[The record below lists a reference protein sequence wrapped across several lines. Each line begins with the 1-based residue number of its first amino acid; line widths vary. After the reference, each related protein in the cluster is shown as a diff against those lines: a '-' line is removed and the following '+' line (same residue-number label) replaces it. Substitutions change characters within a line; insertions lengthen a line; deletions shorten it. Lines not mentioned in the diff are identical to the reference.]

1 MSDAIQPIVMP
12 KWGLAMQE
20 GMVAQWHVEE
30 GSRISKGEEIMDIET
45 SKIANIFES
54 PVEGKLRRKV
64 ADDGETLPVGAL
76 MGVVAEDGVSDD
88 DIDAFVKDF
97 QDAFAEQLAAM
108 EAGGGAEPETV
119 DVGGRKIRYLKMGDG
134 DGPAVVLVHGF
145 GGDLWTWMFNQE
157 AVAEAR
163 TTYAIDLPGHGGSTK
178 EMDGGADV
186 PSLSAAVAGFLDA
199 VGVDK
204 AHLVGHSLGGA
215 VGLNLALSE
224 PGRVAS
230 VTLVCPAGLG
240 PDINMDYI
248 EGFIREKRGKKLK
261 PVLEML
267 VADPG
272 IVTRDMVEDVLK
284 YKRMDGVDAALT
296 ALSSANF
303 PDGRQGLDLSGKLG
317 DVAVPV
323 QVIWGKQDQVVPA
336 RHAEAVPSSVKVTI
350 FDDAGHLAHME
361 KSAETNALIKEL
373 TG

>member
-30 GSRISKGEEIMDIET
+30 GSKVSKGDEIMDIET

-76 MGVVAEDGVSDD
+76 MGVVAEDSVSDD

-97 QDAFAEQLAAM
+97 QEAFAEQMAAM
-108 EAGGGAEPETV
+108 ADGGGAEPETV
-119 DVGGRKIRYLKMGDG
+119 EVGGHRIRYLKMGDA
-134 DGPAVVLVHGF
+134 DGPAVIFVHGF

-157 AVAEAR
+157 AAAEGHA
-163 TTYAIDLPGHGGSTK
+163 TYAIDLPGHGGSSK
-178 EMDGGADV
+178 EMDGADV
-186 PSLSAAVAGFLDA
+186 AALSKAVSGFMDA
-199 VGVDK
+199 MGIEK

-215 VGLNLALSE
+215 VSLNLAVTG
-224 PGRVAS
+224 PDKVAS

-240 PDINMDYI
+240 PDINMEYI

-261 PVLEML
+261 PFLEML
-267 VADPG
+267 VADPE

-284 YKRMDGVDAALT
+284 YKRMDGVEAALN

-303 PDGRQGLDLSGKLG
+303 SGGAQALDLSGKLG
-317 DVAVPV
+317 DVSAPV
-323 QVIWGKQDQVVPA
+323 QVIWGKQDKIVPA
-336 RHAEAVPSSVKVTI
+336 KHAEAVPSSVKVTI

-361 KSAETNALIKEL
+361 KSAETNALIKEIA
-373 TG
+373 G